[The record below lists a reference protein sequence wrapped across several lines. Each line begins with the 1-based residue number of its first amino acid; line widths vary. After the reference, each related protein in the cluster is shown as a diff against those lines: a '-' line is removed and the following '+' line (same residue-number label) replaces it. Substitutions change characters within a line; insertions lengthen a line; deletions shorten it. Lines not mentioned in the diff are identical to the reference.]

1 MRDLHPHN
9 AQSSTPKAVTIADS
23 AAMVNFARL
32 QLSQAEFLA
41 WLDASE
47 QTADVDRYI
56 YRKIR

>member
-9 AQSSTPKAVTIADS
+9 AQSSTPTAATTADS

-41 WLDASE
+41 WLDANE
-47 QTADVDRYI
+47 QSAEVDHYN